1 MPKPPVGSLMPVS
14 AAGSNG
20 PQFSCSLP
28 IWPPSVT
35 LQQGVTVTVAEHC
48 AEQPSASV
56 TVTE

>member
-1 MPKPPVGSLMPVS
+1 MPVS

-20 PQFSCSLP
+20 PQFSCSDP
-28 IWPPSVT
+28 ICPPLVT
-35 LQQGVTVTVAEHC
+35 LQQGVITTVAEHV